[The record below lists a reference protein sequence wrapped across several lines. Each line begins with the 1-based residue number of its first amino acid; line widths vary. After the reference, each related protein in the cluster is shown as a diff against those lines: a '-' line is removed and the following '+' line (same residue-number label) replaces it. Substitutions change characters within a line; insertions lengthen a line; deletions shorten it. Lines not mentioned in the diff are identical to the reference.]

1 MHIHE
6 CRPRFQRCDRKL
18 KRTSFGLRMLTA
30 IELKVFSYQ
39 GSFLKFKLVF
49 GVETLCA
56 TFLGDTCLGAG
67 VFFLVGMTQTP
78 DTQLDVFKQPS

>member
-1 MHIHE
+1 
-6 CRPRFQRCDRKL
+6 
-18 KRTSFGLRMLTA
+18 MLTA

-49 GVETLCA
+49 GIETFIA
-56 TFLGDTCLGAG
+56 TFLGDTCLVAG
-67 VFFLVGMTQTP
+67 IFFLVGMTQTP